1 MGQGFWS
8 SRPGLVILGT
18 VMCGLLAFGAVF
30 TYYWIV
36 YARMIDSRLSGD
48 VFQSTSGIY
57 TDANRI
63 FVGQSITADALK
75 SYLEHSGY
83 TPSGSGDVGRYVNNG
98 STFEIYPGKESLFHG
113 GNSLRVSFS
122 GGHISD
128 IHELSDASQV
138 TSAEIEPELLTNL
151 FDTSREKRR
160 PVKYS
165 DLPKVM
171 IDALL
176 AAEDKRFFEHGGFDF
191 VRVVGAA
198 YADFRHRAVT
208 QGASTL
214 DMQVARSFFFT
225 TERTWRRK
233 VAETMVALELNHRF
247 TKQQIFELYANEIY
261 IGNRGSFAIHGFGE
275 AAEAYFGKD
284 IREVTLPEAAF
295 LAGIIRRP
303 NHYSTA
309 DAHPERAAEAR
320 DRVLAQMVGDGLI
333 TGDTM
338 RDARKL
344 PLRVIHNAEDA
355 SSAPYFVDMVKEHLL
370 DHFNEQEMLNQRL
383 RVYTTLDPALQRA
396 AAAAVDIGMKNV
408 DTLMAPQYAKWKK
421 DLLKRHSNE
430 PVPQPQ
436 VAVVVMDPKT
446 GAIKALVG
454 GRDYGASQLNH
465 ALAKR
470 QPGSSF
476 KPFVYAAA
484 FDDAVEGNGPILT
497 TVTTVVDEPT
507 VFEYDG
513 KDYSPDNF
521 RQDFRGTVTLREA
534 LTHSLNVATIKVAE
548 LVGYGHVVDVAK
560 KMGLPSGI
568 QATPSLALGT
578 YEMTPIEVAA
588 GYTALADSGVRAEP
602 MFMRSVVAA
611 NGSVLEQEEPRTR
624 AVLDPRVAY
633 LVTNVM
639 QDVVN
644 RGTGASVRALG
655 FQSPA
660 AGKTGTSRDG
670 WFAGYTSNLLCVVW
684 VGFDD
689 NRDLGLPGGNGP
701 RAAAPIWGEFM
712 KRAVTL
718 PAYKNTQDFPA
729 PAGVVTVSIDPETL
743 QLATPNCPVTRDE
756 VFIDGTQPTIYCE
769 KHSGVATGSAASW
782 LGKIF
787 GGKQPEPPPPA
798 SATGAP
804 PLKPTTDRPASGG
817 QPAPSN
823 AATPNANQPKA
834 DPEKKSLLKKIF
846 GVFGNGDD
854 KNSGK
859 STTDPKKAKGP
870 GGPGN

>member
-8 SRPGLVILGT
+8 SRLGLIILGT
-18 VMCGLLAFGAVF
+18 VMCGLLVFLGVF
-30 TYYWIV
+30 TYYWIT
-36 YARMIDSRLSGD
+36 YGRMIDQRLSGD

-63 FVGQSITADALK
+63 FVGQAIKADDLK
-75 SYLEHSGY
+75 GYLEGSGY
-83 TPSGSGDVGRYVNNG
+83 TPTGTGDIGRFVVNGN
-98 STFEIYPGKESLFHG
+98 TVEIYPGKNSLFHG
-113 GNSLRVSFS
+113 TNSLRVNFS
-122 GGHISD
+122 GDHISD
-128 IHELSDASQV
+128 LHQISDGSQV

-160 PVKYS
+160 PVKYAE
-165 DLPKVM
+165 LPKVM
-171 IDALL
+171 IDSLL

-198 YADFRHRAVT
+198 WADFRHRAVT

-284 IREVTLPEAAF
+284 VRDISLPEAAF

-309 DAHPERAAEAR
+309 DMHPERAVEAR
-320 DRVLAQMVGDGLI
+320 DRVLAQMVGDGMI
-333 TGDTM
+333 SGDVM
-338 RDARKL
+338 RDARKQ
-344 PLRVIHNAEDA
+344 PLRVIHNSADA
-355 SSAPYFVDMVKEHLL
+355 SGAPYFVDMVKDHLL
-370 DHFNEQEMLNQRL
+370 DHFNEQEMLSQKL

-396 AAAAVDIGMKNV
+396 AVAAVDIGMKNV

-421 DLLKRHSNE
+421 EAAKRHSTE
-430 PVPQPQ
+430 PIPQPQ
-436 VAVVVMDPKT
+436 VAMVVMDPKT
-446 GAIKALVG
+446 GAIRALVG
-454 GRDYGASQLNH
+454 GRDYGASQLDH

-470 QPGSSF
+470 PPGSSF

-548 LVGYGHVVDVAK
+548 LVGYGHVAEIAR
-560 KMGLPSGI
+560 KMGLPPTI
-568 QATPSLALGT
+568 QATPSMALGT

-588 GYTALADSGVRAEP
+588 GYTALADGGIRAEP
-602 MFMRSVVAA
+602 MFMRSVIGAD
-611 NGSVLEQEEPRTR
+611 GKVLEQDQAHTR
-624 AVLDPRVAY
+624 PVLDPRVAY

-644 RGTGASVRALG
+644 RGTGYPVRQRG
-655 FQSPA
+655 FEAPA
-660 AGKTGTSRDG
+660 AGKTGTSHDG

-684 VGFDD
+684 IGFDD
-689 NRDLGLPGGNGP
+689 NRDLGLAGGVT
-701 RAAAPIWGEFM
+701 AAPIWAEFM

-718 PAYKNTQDFPA
+718 PAYKNTQDFSP
-729 PAGVVTVSIDPETL
+729 PAGVVTVSIDPDTL

-756 VFIDGTQPTIYCE
+756 VFIDGTQPTVYCE
-769 KHSGVATGSAASW
+769 KHSGVASGGAASW
-782 LGKIF
+782 LSKIF

-798 SATGAP
+798 AA
-804 PLKPTTDRPASGG
+804 ASG
-817 QPAPSN
+817 QPATDHPAASQPPNGQPPN
-823 AATPNANQPKA
+823 AAAPNSTQKQAE
-834 DPEKKSLLKKIF
+834 PEKKSVLKKIF
-846 GVFGNGDD
+846 GVFGNGND
-854 KNSGK
+854 KT
-859 STTDPKKAKGP
+859 STDKTDPKKPKGP
-870 GGPGN
+870 GGPGT